1 MKPDLETGRLNQVPD
16 VGQTR
21 GPRRHLG
28 RFLAV
33 ALLVV
38 LLAPGASSVA
48 GDPETQGDMNDA
60 ACVSY
65 RSAEQKMT
73 AVVAAIA
80 KKNRADRAFIAK
92 FNKWQQAWIVL
103 RQAQA
108 DAIFPHDQPGEYG
121 SVLPTCRCTIL
132 AELTENRTKELMQ
145 WTSGIAEGDV
155 CTGSRATKP

>member
-1 MKPDLETGRLNQVPD
+1 MQM
-16 VGQTR
+16 
-21 GPRRHLG
+21 RRSGGYRG

-38 LLAPGASSVA
+38 LLAPDASSVA

-73 AVVAAIA
+73 AVVAAIT

-92 FNKWQQAWIVL
+92 FKKWQQAWIVL
-103 RQAQA
+103 RQAQG
-108 DAIFPHDQPGEYG
+108 DAIFPHEQPGEYG
-121 SVLPTCRCTIL
+121 SVLPMCRCTVL

>member
-1 MKPDLETGRLNQVPD
+1 MEPDSETWRANQVTD
-16 VGQTR
+16 TMHMRRSR
-21 GPRRHLG
+21 GHRG

-38 LLAPGASSVA
+38 LLAPGASSIA

-73 AVVAAIA
+73 AVVAAIT

-92 FNKWQQAWIVL
+92 FKKWQQAWIVL
-103 RQAQA
+103 RQAQG
-108 DAIFPHDQPGEYG
+108 DAIFPHDQPGEHG
-121 SVLPTCRCTIL
+121 SVLPMCRCTIL